1 MIRDD
6 TSRSLD
12 DCRKKKREKNVE
24 SVYGEMKDA
33 SLKTK
38 PLTGMTSS
46 SSLTSSVAGL
56 WY

>member
-12 DCRKKKREKNVE
+12 DCRKKKKRKNVE